1 MTSSILENLP
11 YRPCVG
17 ILLLNH
23 ENKIFVGKR
32 IDTVIEAWQ
41 MPQGGIDAGEDPKV
55 TALRELK
62 EEVGTDN
69 AEIIAESKNW
79 LSYDLPEHL
88 IGVAWKGRYRGQR
101 MKWFAMRFLGDD
113 ADINLTHHHPEF
125 SEWRWQT
132 PAEIMRLIVP
142 FKRDL
147 YEKILTEFAYLGV
160 K

>member
-1 MTSSILENLP
+1 MTSEFECLP

-17 ILLLNH
+17 IMLLNH
-23 ENKIFVGKR
+23 DNKIFVGKR

-41 MPQGGIDAGEDPKV
+41 MPQGGIDPGEAASA

-62 EEVGTDN
+62 EEVGTNN

-88 IGVAWKGRYRGQR
+88 IGVAWKGKYRGQR
-101 MKWFAMRFLGDD
+101 MKWFAVRFLGEDK
-113 ADINLTHHHPEF
+113 DIDLQAYHPEF
-125 SEWRWQT
+125 SEWSWQT
-132 PAEIMRLIVP
+132 STEIMRLIVP

-147 YEKILTEFAYLGV
+147 YDKVFTEFAHLGV